1 MDYDVKHLKF
11 KVPFTCFIN
20 GPTYSGKTHLTID
33 VLRNH
38 RIVFYNSHKEILNV
52 LWVYGQWNNV
62 YKVPIDKTVNVQ
74 YISHMPKSEYFET
87 NSPDIII
94 IDDFLHEFDKK
105 NNKSIENFF
114 LNQSHNLN
122 ISVIFTSQNLFFK
135 NLLNINRNS
144 QYFLLLKNLRGTDQ
158 IRRFA
163 IQTFGSDY
171 KRFMEAYYDAT
182 KIPYGYLL
190 VDLRSDT
197 PDNLRLRTRIL
208 PEESP
213 SKTFSP
219 IIYMPI

>member
-1 MDYDVKHLKF
+1 MLYSLLK
-11 KVPFTCFIN
+11 I
-20 GPTYSGKTHLTID
+20 
-33 VLRNH
+33 
-38 RIVFYNSHKEILNV
+38 
-52 LWVYGQWNNV
+52 
-62 YKVPIDKTVNVQ
+62 
-74 YISHMPKSEYFET
+74 YFLK
-87 NSPDIII
+87 I
-94 IDDFLHEFDKK
+94 
-105 NNKSIENFF
+105 
-114 LNQSHNLN
+114 
-122 ISVIFTSQNLFFK
+122 
-135 NLLNINRNS
+135 LNINRNS